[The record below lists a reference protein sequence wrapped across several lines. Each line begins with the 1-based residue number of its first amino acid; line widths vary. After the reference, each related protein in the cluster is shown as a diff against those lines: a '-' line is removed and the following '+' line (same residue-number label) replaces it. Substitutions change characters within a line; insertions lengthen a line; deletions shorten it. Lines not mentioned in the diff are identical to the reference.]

1 MSGTQ
6 IILCAV
12 LAAFTALCGVAI
24 YAHGYAGFFEL
35 ATANW
40 ATRTLFADLV
50 IALALTVVWMYR
62 DARERGAAFAP
73 FLVLTV
79 LLGSVGP
86 LLYLILRRQPE
97 AARAAA

>member
-40 ATRTLFADLV
+40 AT
-50 IALALTVVWMYR
+50 ALRATRRRLSQSR
-62 DARERGAAFAP
+62 A
-73 FLVLTV
+73 
-79 LLGSVGP
+79 GS
-86 LLYLILRRQPE
+86 YSHR
-97 AARAAA
+97 